1 MVVDDDLICIIA
13 WCAIL
18 EILEAVC
25 IHHGWFVLGIFTY
38 INCFAG
44 FCPSIVVETRP
55 WSAPSFPISPC
66 RLNLHQNFETQG
78 ATGNQEAKRGLLTD
92 EEDDLVNLHIIFSRS
107 AASGSF
113 ILAAAVCDY
122 QTYLRM
128 ASAALGFFEKKTWR
142 LVKVKSGGGD
152 LCWPK
157 LEASDFCW
165 QVVWNGSWIHDV
177 LSYAGSGILQE
188 FK

>member
-1 MVVDDDLICIIA
+1 MPYIIDDGLF
-13 WCAIL
+13 W
-18 EILEAVC
+18 V
-25 IHHGWFVLGIFTY
+25 IFTLY
-38 INCFAG
+38 QLRLAG

-92 EEDDLVNLHIIFSRS
+92 EEHDLVNLHKFSRS
-107 AASGSF
+107 AASEASGSF

-152 LCWPK
+152 L
-157 LEASDFCW
+157 F
-165 QVVWNGSWIHDV
+165 
-177 LSYAGSGILQE
+177 
-188 FK
+188 